1 MFRSIVFSAVMV
13 GIVSGIAV
21 SLIQMVGTTPLIL
34 SAETYESAA
43 SVGHDHA
50 PATEAPLAA
59 PPVAENSTS
68 HSHAAGTAA
77 HEHAQG
83 HDQEGHDHGGHDHGA
98 GWTPADGLE
107 RLSYTAAANIL
118 TAIGYALVLSGLLA
132 VASQSGLAKTIDWR
146 TGLFFGLAGFAS
158 VMLAPMVGL
167 PPELPGSPAGDLGA
181 RQIWWLSTAFATAL
195 GIALLAF
202 RRDAV
207 SAVAAI
213 ALIAAPHAIGAP
225 LPPDGEHAL
234 APLGLE
240 RQFIVAATLTSLL
253 FWALLGSLSGFLM
266 QRFEAAR

>member
-1 MFRSIVFSAVMV
+1 MFRSIVFSAIVV

-21 SLIQMVGTTPLIL
+21 SLMQMVGTTPLIL
-34 SAETYESAA
+34 SAETFESAGSA
-43 SVGHDHA
+43 GHDHA
-50 PATEAPLAA
+50 QAPEAPVAA
-59 PPVAENSTS
+59 PPVAESSTA
-68 HSHAAGTAA
+68 HSHVAGAAA
-77 HEHAQG
+77 HDHA
-83 HDQEGHDHGGHDHGA
+83 DGHDHGGHDQGGHDHGE

-107 RLSYTAAANIL
+107 RLSYTAAANVL
-118 TAIGYALVLSGLLA
+118 TAIGYALVLCGLLS
-132 VASQSGLAKTIDWR
+132 VATQGGFAKTIDWR

-202 RRDAV
+202 RRDGF

-213 ALIAAPHAIGAP
+213 ALIAAPHVIGAP
-225 LPPDGEHAL
+225 LPPEGEHAL

-240 RQFIVAATLTSLL
+240 RQFIVAATLTSLV
-253 FWALLGSLSGFLM
+253 FWALLGSLSGLLM
-266 QRFEAAR
+266 KRFQAVR

>member
-1 MFRSIVFSAVMV
+1 MFRSIVFSAIVV

-21 SLIQMVGTTPLIL
+21 SLMQMVGTTPLIL
-34 SAETYESAA
+34 SAETFESAGSA
-43 SVGHDHA
+43 GHDHA
-50 PATEAPLAA
+50 QAAEPATAVPPPSENAP
-59 PPVAENSTS
+59 

-77 HEHAQG
+77 HEHAAG
-83 HDQEGHDHGGHDHGA
+83 PDHEGHDHGE

-107 RLSYTAAANIL
+107 RLSYTAAANVL
-118 TAIGYALVLSGLLA
+118 TAIGYALVLCGLLS
-132 VASQSGLAKTIDWR
+132 VATQGGFAKTIDWR

-202 RRDAV
+202 RRDGF

-213 ALIAAPHAIGAP
+213 ALIAAPHVIGAP
-225 LPPDGEHAL
+225 LPPEGEHAL

-240 RQFIVAATLTSLL
+240 RQFIVAATLTSLV
-253 FWALLGSLSGFLM
+253 FWALLGSLSGLLM
-266 QRFEAAR
+266 KRFEAVR

>member
-1 MFRSIVFSAVMV
+1 MFRSIVFSAVVV

-21 SLIQMVGTTPLIL
+21 SLMQMVGTTPLIL
-34 SAETYESAA
+34 SAETYESAGSA
-43 SVGHDHA
+43 GHDHA
-50 PATEAPLAA
+50 QAAAAPVAVPPATENAA
-59 PPVAENSTS
+59 PHV
-68 HSHAAGTAA
+68 HAAGTAP
-77 HEHAQG
+77 HEHADG
-83 HDQEGHDHGGHDHGA
+83 HGQEGHDHGGHDHGD
-98 GWTPADGLE
+98 GWAPADGLE

-118 TAIGYALVLSGLLA
+118 TAIGYALVLCGLLS
-132 VASQSGLAKTIDWR
+132 VAIQGGLAKTIDWR

-181 RQIWWLSTAFATAL
+181 RQLWWLSTAFATAL

-202 RRDAV
+202 RRDGF

-213 ALIAAPHAIGAP
+213 ALIAAPHVIGAP

-240 RQFIVAATLTSLL
+240 RQFIVAATLTSLV
-253 FWALLGSLSGFLM
+253 FWALLGSLSGLLM
-266 QRFEAAR
+266 KRFEAAR